1 MIIIII
7 AVISLIIRRSLESQ
21 RRLEASPLK
30 LWLGQSS
37 QVKHLQPSIPAAPS

>member
-1 MIIIII
+1 MMIII
-7 AVISLIIRRSLESQ
+7 AVINHIIRSSLGPQ

-37 QVKHLQPSIPAAPS
+37 QVKHLQPAIPASPS